1 MDTFNAQISDLGRP
15 AQRVLTGV
23 NFEENRI
30 RLEGQKPFDT
40 ADAYSHRTN
49 QSNVFESLGHLADGS
64 WICAAPERNYFWTT
78 NGHDTAISTYQ
89 FREATD
95 NTKQDSFKFLAIH
108 NSLENHDN
116 IAGDSIG
123 GFDDWV
129 FLELSDDGQWLYQMF
144 GVSGVVAVYEV
155 KGYKLDLVEVLH
167 KS

>member
-78 NGHDTAISTYQ
+78 
-89 FREATD
+89 
-95 NTKQDSFKFLAIH
+95 
-108 NSLENHDN
+108 
-116 IAGDSIG
+116 
-123 GFDDWV
+123 
-129 FLELSDDGQWLYQMF
+129 
-144 GVSGVVAVYEV
+144 
-155 KGYKLDLVEVLH
+155 KLLIN
-167 KS
+167 